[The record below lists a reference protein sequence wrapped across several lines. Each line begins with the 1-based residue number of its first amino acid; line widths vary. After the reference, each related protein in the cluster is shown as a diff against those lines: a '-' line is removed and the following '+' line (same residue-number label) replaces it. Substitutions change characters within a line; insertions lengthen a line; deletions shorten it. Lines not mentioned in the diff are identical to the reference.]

1 MKGVSS
7 TQSRCHKGHVP
18 RATLGHVPVADPQ
31 PARASLSL
39 SNTSQQPETVR
50 LAKRQL
56 THKTL
61 FTWSTGY
68 RGHDMMKDNELFTQD
83 TNDPQP
89 RPLSPELPSLH
100 FPTRGTDFVVQPESQ
115 IKLLRG
121 QAGSFVLWTAC
132 ESLPTHFSGCVTSSH
147 PDFLEGEGC
156 SLPPS
161 HPMVLSA
168 AACLVS

>member
-18 RATLGHVPVADPQ
+18 WATLGHVPVAAPQ
-31 PARASLSL
+31 PVRPSLSL

-56 THKTL
+56 THKTV

-68 RGHDMMKDNELFTQD
+68 RGHDMMDNELFTQD

-89 RPLSPELPSLH
+89 RPLSPQLPSLH
-100 FPTRGTDFVVQPESQ
+100 FPT
-115 IKLLRG
+115 
-121 QAGSFVLWTAC
+121 
-132 ESLPTHFSGCVTSSH
+132 
-147 PDFLEGEGC
+147 
-156 SLPPS
+156 
-161 HPMVLSA
+161 
-168 AACLVS
+168 